1 MNNKY
6 DKTTGAS
13 ININQQASTS
23 DCVYRTNKSYIEP
36 CPYRLPCGYC
46 RVLMRDCPK
55 YYTTTWANSNPNIK
69 VNI

>member
-6 DKTTGAS
+6 ENTT
-13 ININQQASTS
+13 STS

-46 RVLMRDCPK
+46 KELMRDCPK
-55 YYTTTWANSNPNIK
+55 YYNYTITWASSNPNAE
-69 VNI
+69 VTC

>member
-6 DKTTGAS
+6 ENTTDAS
-13 ININQQASTS
+13 ININQQASAS

-46 RVLMRDCPK
+46 KELMRDCPK
-55 YYTTTWANSNPNIK
+55 YYTMTWTSGNPGIK
-69 VNI
+69 VTC